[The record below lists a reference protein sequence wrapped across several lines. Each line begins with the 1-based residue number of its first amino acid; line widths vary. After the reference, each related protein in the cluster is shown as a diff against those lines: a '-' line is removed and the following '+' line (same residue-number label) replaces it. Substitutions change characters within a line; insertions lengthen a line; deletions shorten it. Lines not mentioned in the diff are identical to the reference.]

1 MSSRRKIILKEL
13 DLLPLWRIKSDNL
26 QNAAESTDSASQE
39 DQCGKRPV
47 SDLSNTTTTRRQQ
60 ILHMDWDQL
69 KAEVAHCT
77 ACPLNQSRTQAVF
90 GIGDENADWLCVGE
104 GPGAREDATGEPFVG
119 PAGKLLDNM
128 LSAIGLRRG
137 NNVYIANIVKCRP
150 PNNRNPEAHEAM
162 QCEPFLARQIE
173 LIKPKII
180 IALGKI
186 AAQNLVKCDDKIS
199 NLRGKLH
206 HYSGIPLIVT
216 YHPAYLLRVLPDKA
230 KAWEDLLFAKDIM
243 RSTK

>member
-13 DLLPLWRIKSDNL
+13 GLLPLWRIKSENL
-26 QNAAESTDSASQE
+26 QNTTVSADSSRQE
-39 DQCGKRPV
+39 DQCEKRPA
-47 SDLSNTTTTRRQQ
+47 SDISNNTRRQQ

-77 ACPLNQSRTQAVF
+77 ACALSQSRTQAVF

-128 LSAIGLRRG
+128 LSAIGLQRG

-150 PNNRNPEAHEAM
+150 PNNRNPEVHETM

-186 AAQNLVKCDDKIS
+186 AALNLVKCDDKIS
-199 NLRGKLH
+199 NLRGTLH

-216 YHPAYLLRVLPDKA
+216 YHPAYLLRALPDKA

-243 RSTK
+243 RSIK